1 MNLIVAIVLMVFLLM
16 LGLKTYLVF
25 TAVVTWMV
33 FSTGITSN
41 FFISAGYNTVNSIT
55 LLTIPMF
62 ILAGNLME
70 AGELG
75 DALVNFVNKF
85 IGWVKGSYS
94 IITYVASAIFGAVT
108 GSGMATL
115 LCIGAIMAPRMNK
128 ARYPKGLT
136 AATIACAAPLG
147 MLIPPSGLMIIF
159 AWMANQSVLAC
170 FLATLIPGILAIT
183 LLSFVNFLM
192 LRNNRDIVSPPEV
205 TVAEW
210 KSDLWP
216 ITRYAIPALLMPI
229 IILGG
234 IYSGKFTASETASI
248 AVPYA
253 IIIGM
258 LIYKSLKWN
267 DVVDSFGKS
276 ATLTGASMVSMFC
289 AAVMSK
295 YFLLADLH
303 NILTNFLMSIS
314 DNKYVILIMINILL
328 LIIGMIMDNTSGMII
343 CTPLLLPVIKAIGV
357 HPIHFAA
364 IIAVNLG
371 LATITP
377 PAAPY
382 LYMSCKVVNTDVISI
397 LKPTMILLFFAWI
410 PVLILTTFVPE
421 IALWLPRIL
430 LGRL

>member
-1 MNLIVAIVLMVFLLM
+1 MNLIVAILLMVILLM
-16 LGLKTYLVF
+16 MGLKTYLVF
-25 TAVVTWMV
+25 TAVVTWMIV
-33 FSTGITSN
+33 STGTTSE

-75 DALVNFVNKF
+75 DALVKFVNKF
-85 IGWVKGSYS
+85 IGWIKGSYS

-115 LCIGAIMAPRMNK
+115 LCIGAIMAPRMSK

-159 AWMANQSVLAC
+159 AWMSNQSVLAC
-170 FLATLIPGILAIT
+170 FLATLIPGIIAT
-183 LLSFVNFLM
+183 LLLSIVNFIM
-192 LRNNRDIVSPPEV
+192 LRNRDIDGPPKV
-205 TVAEW
+205 TMTEW
-210 KSDLWP
+210 KSDLLP
-216 ITRYAIPALLMPI
+216 ITRFALPALFMPV

-234 IYSGKFTASETASI
+234 IYSGQYTASETASI

-253 IIIGM
+253 IIIG
-258 LIYKSLKWN
+258 LLVYKSLKWN
-267 DVVDSFGKS
+267 DIIDSFGKS

-303 NILTNFLMSIS
+303 NILTKFLISIS
-314 DNKYVILIMINILL
+314 DNKYIILIMINILL

-382 LYMSCKVVNTDVISI
+382 LYVSCKIVGTDVVSI
-397 LKPTMILLFFAWI
+397 LKPTMVLLFFAWI